1 MNEWFIM
8 LLVAGLMLIGAEV
21 FVPGGVLGV
30 VGAIALMTAA
40 VIGFSLFPPA
50 VAIMIAV
57 GMIVLVGVVI
67 ALWIRI
73 FPHTS
78 IGRQMTVMRN
88 LKDAKGTDSTLDGL
102 VGKIG
107 ISRSVLR
114 PAGYVEV
121 ENRRID
127 VVTEGEMI
135 ECNMPVRIIAVEG
148 NHVIVEALSSPDAPV
163 KG

>member
-8 LLVAGLMLIGAEV
+8 LLIAGLMLIGAEV
-21 FVPGGVLGV
+21 FIPGGVLGV
-30 VGAIALMTAA
+30 VGALALMTAA
-40 VIGFSLFPPA
+40 VIGFSLFPPV
-50 VAIMIAV
+50 VALMIAA

-78 IGRQMTVMRN
+78 IGKQMIVMRSF
-88 LKDAKGTDSTLDGL
+88 KDIKGTDSAIDGL
-102 VGKIG
+102 VGKVG
-107 ISRSVLR
+107 TTRSVLR
-114 PAGYVEV
+114 PAGFIEV

-135 ECNMPVRIIAVEG
+135 ECNVPVRIIAVEG
-148 NHVIVEALSSPDAPV
+148 NHVIVEALPSPDAPV